1 MKDRDE
7 TVTGETLTTQAVPNE
22 GKDGQKERNEA
33 TEMIRDRDTG
43 KHY

>member
-7 TVTGETLTTQAVPNE
+7 TVTGETQAGPNE